1 MIIIIPLIITI
12 LGLMYIFSP
21 IDFIPELIFGPIG
34 LVDDVVVGIVIIS
47 SWILYFSI
55 PLIAILAKLIL
66 AVAVVFGLV
75 YLVMYLLKRTGN

>member
-47 SWILYFSI
+47 SWVLYFSI
-55 PLIAILAKLIL
+55 PLIAILAKFIL
-66 AVAVVFGLV
+66 SVAVVFGLAYFAV
-75 YLVMYLLKRTGN
+75 YLMRKTK